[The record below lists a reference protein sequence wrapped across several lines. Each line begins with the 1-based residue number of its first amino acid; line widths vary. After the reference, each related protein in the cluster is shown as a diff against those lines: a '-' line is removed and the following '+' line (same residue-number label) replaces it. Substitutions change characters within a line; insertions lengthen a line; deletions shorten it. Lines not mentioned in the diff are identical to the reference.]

1 MHNGIKRWFVGA
13 WLFLFSSALL
23 ISCAANSLESSTQTP
38 ALPSPTAAASATLT
52 PTLLPTFTA
61 LPTSTPTPTATA
73 TITPTPGALPVF
85 QTKLQAGV
93 APVSYIAD
101 ACRTLASRWNAKN
114 SAPGTIVVPLMFH
127 SIARPDRAISDDSTI
142 SEEYFYRFI
151 EHAHQLGFE
160 TITTAQLVDFLQ
172 NNAKIPPR
180 SMMLIVDDRKRAE
193 YFTTY
198 FVPYI
203 KKYNWT
209 VTNAWIA
216 NPETP
221 AYLWKENE
229 QFAPSGWVDFQAHG
243 VVHNVPI
250 DDSVT
255 QEYVQQEIY
264 GPIQPMTE
272 HFGKRPIGFIWPR
285 GLFTP
290 YAVQVARQAG
300 YQVGF
305 TTLPRGPLLYNWIPQ
320 GKDEAKAADP
330 LMVLP
335 RYWDTTA
342 IAALDEAVGISQAA
356 QAFYNAR
363 LQPDLVYYQQYCAGY
378 PELPKP

>member
-1 MHNGIKRWFVGA
+1 MGL
-13 WLFLFSSALL
+13 LFIFCLTLTACSAAPVPPPVQT
-23 ISCAANSLESSTQTP
+23 IDAATVKP
-38 ALPSPTAAASATLT
+38 AESATPSLT
-52 PTLLPTFTA
+52 PLLPTE
-61 LPTSTPTPTATA
+61 TPTATNSPTA
-73 TITPTPGALPVF
+73 TIIPSATATPGALPVF
-85 QTKLQAGV
+85 QTRLQPDVTAVG
-93 APVSYIAD
+93 YID
-101 ACRTLASRWNAKN
+101 NPCLVLAARWSPQN
-114 SAPGTIVVPLMFH
+114 SPPGTIVVPVMIH
-127 SIARPDRAISDDSTI
+127 SIAKPGSTITDSSTI
-142 SEEYFYRFI
+142 SEEYFLRFI

-172 NNAKIPPR
+172 KNAKIPAR

-193 YFTTY
+193 FFDTY

-216 NPETP
+216 NPDTP

-229 QFAPSGWVDFQAHG
+229 QFAPSGVVDFQAHG

-255 QEYVQQEIY
+255 KEYVHQEIF
-264 GPIQPMTE
+264 GPIQPMIE
-272 HFGKRPIGFIWPR
+272 HFGKRPIAFIWPR
-285 GLFTP
+285 GLFTT

-300 YQVGF
+300 YQAGF
-305 TTLPRGPLLYNWIPQ
+305 TTLPRGPLFFNWIPL
-320 GKDEAKAADP
+320 GADERKAQDP

-342 IAALDEAVGISQAA
+342 IAALDDAVKVSQAA
-356 QAFYNAR
+356 QAFYD
-363 LQPDLVYYQQYCAGY
+363 QEKQEDLRYYQQYCSAY
-378 PELPKP
+378 PDLPEP